1 MTDETDRRASKVEAI
16 AVLSKAARE
25 DLLNAVILM
34 LADGVVAESKLKA
47 IRQYVEDH
55 PDEFYF
61 TDDGKIGAY
70 APQQPGPGKH

>member
-25 DLLNAVILM
+25 ELLSAVILM
-34 LADGVVAESKLKA
+34 LADGVVAESKLVA

-55 PDEFYF
+55 PDEFFF
-61 TDDGKIGAY
+61 TEDGELGSAR
-70 APQQPGPGKH
+70 